1 MKKIIKYGSLHNN
14 LEKIFDTSVSI
25 AKHKIK
31 DEIRKGSISLSI
43 KPKPIL
49 NEVSQEM

>member
-1 MKKIIKYGSLHNN
+1 MIHI
-14 LEKIFDTSVSI
+14 SI

-49 NEVSQEM
+49 NEVSQEMWFLYVLNIKQLNPK